1 MKGEGDRAGSLQ
13 QWFTVLERYH
23 PTSCII
29 SDLIG
34 GNSYSFRV
42 FSENLCGLSAS
53 AASTKELAHIQ
64 KAGGSRLGTGRPAG
78 LATRTPLHL
87 RLLFGVSVPLPGGFS
102 WLPARWI
109 LPRHAHS
116 IAPCAHAHTQPL

>member
-1 MKGEGDRAGSLQ
+1 MTGEGDRAGSLQ

-53 AASTKELAHIQ
+53 AASIKELAHIQ
-64 KAGGSRLGTGRPAG
+64 KAGGSRLGTGPLSISAFSLVSQYPSLGASQGCPPAG
-78 LATRTPLHL
+78 YYLSTPT
-87 RLLFGVSVPLPGGFS
+87 P
-102 WLPARWI
+102 
-109 LPRHAHS
+109 
-116 IAPCAHAHTQPL
+116 